1 MAMRHHRAGLAL
13 SALFWA
19 TASQAAPAGCAEFG
33 GDGQLPVLTNA
44 ALGQQTVL
52 LCNDAFAVLHSGIS
66 HGPLWTA
73 EHLTEED
80 LERSMQIGRVVRYF
94 HADPRLSFE
103 DRAELSDYRAS
114 SYDRGHMACS
124 ADEPSLQAQEQSF
137 SLANVVPQTPELNE
151 GIWTGVEMAVRRL
164 AEREGELY
172 VVTGPAFGASVK
184 TIGSHRVFVPS
195 ATWKA
200 VYDPAE
206 DEAGAYFCQNSSQPT
221 CTIISIGALTQ
232 ATGVDPF
239 PSLPDEIRQTAMKLP
254 RPLKSPYA
262 VRIRPA
268 SGSSVLETTP

>member
-1 MAMRHHRAGLAL
+1 MTGLTLASLLWAGIPHVAAAEC
-13 SALFWA
+13 SA
-19 TASQAAPAGCAEFG
+19 FG

-73 EHLTEED
+73 EHLTEEG
-80 LERSMQIGRVVRYF
+80 LEHSMQIGRVVRFF

-103 DRAELSDYRAS
+103 DRAELSDYHAS
-114 SYDRGHMACS
+114 DYDRGHMVCS
-124 ADEPSLQAQEQSF
+124 GDEPSLRAQEQSF
-137 SLANVVPQTPELNE
+137 VLSNVVPQTPELNE

-164 AEREGELY
+164 AQREGELY

-206 DEAGAYFCQNSSQPT
+206 DGAGAYYCQNSSQPT

-239 PSLPDEIRQTAMKLP
+239 PSLPDEIRQTAMTLP
-254 RPLKSPYA
+254 HPLKSPYT

-268 SGSSVLETTP
+268 VGSPVLEIMP

>member
-1 MAMRHHRAGLAL
+1 MTGLTLASLLWAGIPHAAAAEC
-13 SALFWA
+13 SA
-19 TASQAAPAGCAEFG
+19 FG

-73 EHLTEED
+73 EHLTEEG
-80 LERSMQIGRVVRYF
+80 LEHSMQIGRVVRFF

-103 DRAELSDYRAS
+103 DRAELSDYHAS
-114 SYDRGHMACS
+114 DYDRGHMVCS
-124 ADEPSLQAQEQSF
+124 GDEPSLRAQEQSF
-137 SLANVVPQTPELNE
+137 ALSNVVPQTPELNE

-164 AEREGELY
+164 AQREGELY

-200 VYDPAE
+200 IYDPAE
-206 DEAGAYFCQNSSQPT
+206 DGAGAYYCQNSSQPT
-221 CTIISIGALTQ
+221 CTIISIGALIQ

-239 PSLPDEIRQTAMKLP
+239 PSLPDEIRQTAMTLP
-254 RPLKSPYA
+254 HPLKSPYT

-268 SGSSVLETTP
+268 VGSPVLEIMP

>member
-1 MAMRHHRAGLAL
+1 MRLPMTGLTLASLLWAGI
-13 SALFWA
+13 
-19 TASQAAPAGCAEFG
+19 THAAAAECSTFG

-44 ALGQQTVL
+44 ALGQKIVL
-52 LCNDAFAVLHSGIS
+52 LCNDDFAVLHSGIS

-73 EHLTEED
+73 EHLTEEG
-80 LERSMQIGRVVRYF
+80 LERSMQIGRVVRFF

-114 SYDRGHMACS
+114 DYDRGHMACS
-124 ADEPSLQAQEQSF
+124 ADEDTLQAQEQSF

-164 AEREGELY
+164 AQREGELY

-200 VYDPAE
+200 VYDPVE

-232 ATGVDPF
+232 ATGVNPF

-262 VRIRPA
+262 DRIRPA
-268 SGSSVLETTP
+268 SGSPVLETMP

>member
-1 MAMRHHRAGLAL
+1 MAMRHHSTGLAL

-33 GDGQLPVLTNA
+33 GDGQLPVLTNE

-80 LERSMQIGRVVRYF
+80 LERSMQIGRVVRFF

-114 SYDRGHMACS
+114 DYDRGHMACS
-124 ADEPSLQAQEQSF
+124 GDEPSRRAQEQSF
-137 SLANVVPQTPELNE
+137 ALSNVVPQTPELNE
-151 GIWTGVEMAVRRL
+151 GIWTGVEMAVRGL
-164 AEREGELY
+164 ARREGELY
-172 VVTGPAFGASVK
+172 VVTGPVFSAPRK
-184 TIGSHRVFVPS
+184 TIGWHRISVPW

-206 DEAGAYFCQNSSQPT
+206 DAAGAYFCLNNTRPT

-239 PSLPDEIRQTAMKLP
+239 PSLPDDIRQTAMALP
-254 RPLKSPYA
+254 RPRQSPYA
-262 VRIRPA
+262 VRTQADPERATAEARP
-268 SGSSVLETTP
+268 

>member
-1 MAMRHHRAGLAL
+1 MRLPMTGLTLASLLWAGITHAAAAEC
-13 SALFWA
+13 SA
-19 TASQAAPAGCAEFG
+19 FG
-33 GDGQLPVLTNA
+33 GDNQLPVLTNA
-44 ALGQQTVL
+44 ALGQKTVL

-80 LERSMQIGRVVRYF
+80 LERSMQIGRVVRFF

-103 DRAELSDYRAS
+103 DRAELSDYRRS
-114 SYDRGHMACS
+114 DYDRGHMVCS
-124 ADEPSLQAQEQSF
+124 ADEPTLQAQEQSF

-151 GIWTGVEMAVRRL
+151 GIWTSVEMAVRRL
-164 AEREGELY
+164 ARRDGELY
-172 VVTGPAFGASVK
+172 VVTGPAFGASVN
-184 TIGSHRVFVPS
+184 TIGAHQVFVPV

-206 DEAGAYFCQNSSQPT
+206 DGAGAYFCQNTSQPT
-221 CTIISIGALTQ
+221 CTIISIGALAK

-239 PSLPDEIRQTAMKLP
+239 PSLPDEIRQTAMSLP

-268 SGSSVLETTP
+268 SGGPLLETTP

>member
-1 MAMRHHRAGLAL
+1 MRLPMTGLTLASLLWAGITH
-13 SALFWA
+13 A
-19 TASQAAPAGCAEFG
+19 TAAACSTFG

-44 ALGQQTVL
+44 ALGQKIVL
-52 LCNDAFAVLHSGIS
+52 LCNDGFAVLHSGIS

-73 EHLTEED
+73 EHLTEEG
-80 LERSMQIGRVVRYF
+80 LERSMQIGRVVRFF

-114 SYDRGHMACS
+114 DYDRGHMACS
-124 ADEPSLQAQEQSF
+124 ADEDSLQAQEQSF

-164 AEREGELY
+164 AQREGELF

-239 PSLPDEIRQTAMKLP
+239 PSLPDEIRQTAMTLP

-262 VRIRPA
+262 DRIRPA
-268 SGSSVLETTP
+268 SGSPVLETMP

>member
-1 MAMRHHRAGLAL
+1 MRLPMTGLTLASLLWAGIPHVAAAEC
-13 SALFWA
+13 SA
-19 TASQAAPAGCAEFG
+19 FG

-73 EHLTEED
+73 EHLTEEG
-80 LERSMQIGRVVRYF
+80 LEHSMQIGRVVRFF

-103 DRAELSDYRAS
+103 DRAELSDYHAS
-114 SYDRGHMACS
+114 DYDRGHMVCS
-124 ADEPSLQAQEQSF
+124 GDEPSLRAQEQSF
-137 SLANVVPQTPELNE
+137 ALSNVVPQTPELNE

-164 AEREGELY
+164 AQREGELY

-200 VYDPAE
+200 IYDPAE
-206 DEAGAYFCQNSSQPT
+206 DGAGAYYCQNSSQPT
-221 CTIISIGALTQ
+221 CTIISIGALIQ

-239 PSLPDEIRQTAMKLP
+239 PSLPDEIRQTAMTLP
-254 RPLKSPYA
+254 HPLKSPYT

-268 SGSSVLETTP
+268 VGSPVLEIMP

>member
-1 MAMRHHRAGLAL
+1 MRLPMTGLTLASLLWAGI
-13 SALFWA
+13 
-19 TASQAAPAGCAEFG
+19 THAAAAKCSTFG

-44 ALGQQTVL
+44 ALGQKIVL
-52 LCNDAFAVLHSGIS
+52 LCNDGFAVLHSGIS

-73 EHLTEED
+73 EHLTEEG
-80 LERSMQIGRVVRYF
+80 LERSMQIGRVVRFF

-114 SYDRGHMACS
+114 DYDRGHMACS
-124 ADEPSLQAQEQSF
+124 ADEDSLQAQEQSF

-164 AEREGELY
+164 AQREGELY
-172 VVTGPAFGASVK
+172 VVTGPAFEASVK

-200 VYDPAE
+200 VYDPVE

-239 PSLPDEIRQTAMKLP
+239 PSLPDEIRQTAMTLP

-262 VRIRPA
+262 DRIRPA
-268 SGSSVLETTP
+268 SGSPVLETMP

>member
-1 MAMRHHRAGLAL
+1 MRLPMTGLTLASLLWAGI
-13 SALFWA
+13 
-19 TASQAAPAGCAEFG
+19 THAAAAACSTFG

-44 ALGQQTVL
+44 ALGQKIVL
-52 LCNDAFAVLHSGIS
+52 LCNDGFAVLHSGIS

-73 EHLTEED
+73 EHLTEEG
-80 LERSMQIGRVVRYF
+80 LERSMQIGRVVRFF

-103 DRAELSDYRAS
+103 ERAELSDYHAS
-114 SYDRGHMACS
+114 DYDRGHMVCS
-124 ADEPSLQAQEQSF
+124 GDEPSLRAQEQSF
-137 SLANVVPQTPELNE
+137 ALSNVVPQTPELNE
-151 GIWTGVEMAVRRL
+151 GIWTGVEIAVRRL
-164 AEREGELY
+164 AQREGELY

-200 VYDPAE
+200 VYDPVE

-239 PSLPDEIRQTAMKLP
+239 PSLPDEIRQTAMTLP

-262 VRIRPA
+262 DRIRPA
-268 SGSSVLETTP
+268 SGSPVLENMP

>member
-1 MAMRHHRAGLAL
+1 MRLPMTGLTLASLLWAGIPHAAAAEC
-13 SALFWA
+13 SA
-19 TASQAAPAGCAEFG
+19 FG

-73 EHLTEED
+73 EHLTEEG
-80 LERSMQIGRVVRYF
+80 LERSMQIGRIVRFF

-103 DRAELSDYRAS
+103 DRAELSDYHAS
-114 SYDRGHMACS
+114 DYDRGHMVCS
-124 ADEPSLQAQEQSF
+124 GDEPSLRAQEQSF
-137 SLANVVPQTPELNE
+137 ALSNVVPQTPELNE

-164 AEREGELY
+164 AQREGELY

-200 VYDPAE
+200 IYDPAE
-206 DEAGAYFCQNSSQPT
+206 DGAGAYYCQNSSQPT

-239 PSLPDEIRQTAMKLP
+239 PFLPDEIRQTAMTLP
-254 RPLKSPYA
+254 HPLKSPYT

-268 SGSSVLETTP
+268 VGSPVLKIMP

>member
-1 MAMRHHRAGLAL
+1 MRLPMTGLTLASLLWAGIPHV
-13 SALFWA
+13 
-19 TASQAAPAGCAEFG
+19 AAAGCSAFG

-73 EHLTEED
+73 EHLTEEG
-80 LERSMQIGRVVRYF
+80 LEHSMQIGRVVRFF

-103 DRAELSDYRAS
+103 DRAELSDYHAS
-114 SYDRGHMACS
+114 DYDRGHMVCS
-124 ADEPSLQAQEQSF
+124 GDEPSLRAQEQSF
-137 SLANVVPQTPELNE
+137 ALSNVVPQTPELNE

-164 AEREGELY
+164 AQREGELY

-200 VYDPAE
+200 IYDPAE
-206 DEAGAYFCQNSSQPT
+206 DGAGAYYCQNSSQPT

-239 PSLPDEIRQTAMKLP
+239 PSLPDEIRQTAMTLP
-254 RPLKSPYA
+254 HPLKSPYT

-268 SGSSVLETTP
+268 VGSPVLEIMP